1 MTIRAGSKWPIV
13 ISVCLL
19 GGMAGA
25 LVSIPIT
32 WLGKVVTGAPPATM
46 ANYVWNMR
54 AFGIMGAVIGPAV
67 MISALPRVPLWRA
80 VTAPMVACVLGALT
94 GAILGSGYLFLALP
108 VLGIT
113 LATWRLNY
121 AWREPRVLIEH
132 HDDLPE
138 LPGP

>member
-1 MTIRAGSKWPIV
+1 
-13 ISVCLL
+13 
-19 GGMAGA
+19 
-25 LVSIPIT
+25 
-32 WLGKVVTGAPPATM
+32 
-46 ANYVWNMR
+46 
-54 AFGIMGAVIGPAV
+54 
-67 MISALPRVPLWRA
+67 
-80 VTAPMVACVLGALT
+80 MVACVLGALT